1 MSQFPSSNG
10 TAARRA
16 IRERGLIRAAVTG
29 RRLSPALG
37 FLCLMPATALAG
49 SGEMPSLIQDI
60 GYCIVLAGVLAIVFT
75 RLNIPEVA
83 AFLVAGIIVGP
94 IGAGL
99 VTDPANIETIS
110 ELGLVLLL
118 FMIGLELDFR
128 KLMASGRV
136 LILSGLLQY
145 PLCVLFG
152 MGFTKL
158 LIWLGIGGGLLADSS
173 YAPLYVGF
181 VVAASSTLLVV
192 KLFQETF
199 QLDTVTG
206 RVSLGILIFQDI
218 WAITAIALLPGLEN
232 PEPGPILLS
241 FAGIGLL
248 GLAAALFARYIIPI
262 GFRWVARRPE
272 IILVAAVSWCFIVVL
287 LGTQLD
293 HITEILFGIN
303 MHLAVGSGMGALIAG
318 ASIASLP
325 YSTEMTGK
333 VGIVKDF
340 FVTLFFVGL
349 GMSIPMPEG
358 TTVLVLAML
367 FAAAALL
374 ARYFVFYPLL
384 CLTGLDSRNAFI
396 TSTRLAQVSEFTLV
410 IGFLG
415 MQLGHISGS
424 LNSSIIFAFVI
435 TALLTPAMF
444 RQADNIHN
452 RLSPLLGK
460 LGIGTGT
467 HDQTDETQGDYV
479 IALLGFHRVTSSLLY
494 ELERSHPELM
504 NRILVVDFNINI
516 HDRIAAHGP
525 HVYYGD
531 LRNTETLQHAGVDRA
546 RIIVSSV
553 SDNILKGVTNRQIVE
568 TARHI
573 NPGAVI
579 IANAVELAESRHL
592 YEAGADYVLLHRIE
606 TARAL
611 GVAIDKALAGDI
623 AAYKSAVEAAEG
635 PWHTRNE
642 VL

>member
-1 MSQFPSSNG
+1 MTGPRL
-10 TAARRA
+10 AATV
-16 IRERGLIRAAVTG
+16 AVLWLLPT
-29 RRLSPALG
+29 
-37 FLCLMPATALAG
+37 TVLASG
-49 SGEMPSLIQDI
+49 SEMPSLIQDI
-60 GYCIVLAGVLAIVFT
+60 GFCIVLAGVLAILFT
-75 RLNIPEVA
+75 RLHIPEVA

-94 IGAGL
+94 IGARL

-110 ELGLVLLL
+110 QLGLVLLL

-145 PLCVLFG
+145 PLCILFG
-152 MGFTKL
+152 IGFTKL
-158 LIWLGIGGGLLADSS
+158 LIWLGIGGSLLADSS

-218 WAITAIALLPGLEN
+218 WAITAIALLPVLEN

-241 FAGIGLL
+241 FAGIALL

-272 IILVAAVSWCFIVVL
+272 IILIAAISWCFIVVL
-287 LGTQLD
+287 FGTHLD
-293 HITEILFGIN
+293 YITGVLFGTSL
-303 MHLAVGSGMGALIAG
+303 HLAVGSGMGALIAG

-325 YSTEMTGK
+325 YSTEITGK

-367 FAAAALL
+367 FATAALL
-374 ARYFVFYPLL
+374 ARYLVFYPLL
-384 CLTGLDSRNAFI
+384 YFTGLDSRNAFI

-435 TALLTPAMF
+435 TTLLTPALF
-444 RQADNIHN
+444 RHADNIHN
-452 RLSPLLGK
+452 YLIPLLAK
-460 LGIGTGT
+460 LGLRSGKENRATET
-467 HDQTDETQGDYV
+467 HDDYV
-479 IALLGFHRVTSSLLY
+479 IALLGFHRVASSLLY
-494 ELERSHPELM
+494 ELERNHPELM

-525 HVYYGD
+525 QVHYGD
-531 LRNTETLQHAGVDRA
+531 LCNTGTLKHAGVDRA
-546 RIIVSSV
+546 NIIVSSV

-568 TARHI
+568 TARRI

-579 IANAVELAESRHL
+579 IANAVELAESRRL

-611 GVAIDKALAGDI
+611 GTAIDRALAGDI
-623 AAYKSAVEAAEG
+623 AAYKAEVETAEG
-635 PWHTRNE
+635 TWYGRNE